1 MTDKYNQCDMENL
14 SLNQKILSV
23 PAGSLIMASDFKKA
37 ASYEAVRQALSR
49 LAKKEKIVPVICGIY
64 LKPRKGEDGSNAQ
77 ANPLELAKKIAK
89 KNSWTIFP
97 AEEMALR
104 AMGLQTSDTTDIKFA
119 SSGPNREYEYAG
131 VKIVFH
137 HRSNRLMDGLS
148 ETSGLLVQAIDAKG
162 KDQMTDEDR
171 EAIRKA
177 LIERKAKAEK
187 ILDETEKTY
196 AWIYEEIRLI
206 LEKGLAL

>member
-1 MTDKYNQCDMENL
+1 
-14 SLNQKILSV
+14 
-23 PAGSLIMASDFKKA
+23 
-37 ASYEAVRQALSR
+37 
-49 LAKKEKIVPVICGIY
+49 
-64 LKPRKGEDGSNAQ
+64 
-77 ANPLELAKKIAK
+77 
-89 KNSWTIFP
+89 
-97 AEEMALR
+97 
-104 AMGLQTSDTTDIKFA
+104 
-119 SSGPNREYEYAG
+119 
-131 VKIVFH
+131 
-137 HRSNRLMDGLS
+137 MDGLS
-148 ETSGLLVQAIDAKG
+148 ETSGLLVQTIDAKG

>member
-1 MTDKYNQCDMENL
+1 
-14 SLNQKILSV
+14 
-23 PAGSLIMASDFKKA
+23 
-37 ASYEAVRQALSR
+37 
-49 LAKKEKIVPVICGIY
+49 
-64 LKPRKGEDGSNAQ
+64 
-77 ANPLELAKKIAK
+77 
-89 KNSWTIFP
+89 
-97 AEEMALR
+97 MALR
-104 AMGLQTSDTTDIKFA
+104 AMGLPTSDTTDIKFA
-119 SSGPNREYEYAG
+119 SSGPNREYDYAG

>member
-1 MTDKYNQCDMENL
+1 MSSTT
-14 SLNQKILSV
+14 V
-23 PAGSLIMASDFKKA
+23 PTA
-37 ASYEAVRQALSR
+37 
-49 LAKKEKIVPVICGIY
+49 C
-64 LKPRKGEDGSNAQ
+64 
-77 ANPLELAKKIAK
+77 
-89 KNSWTIFP
+89 
-97 AEEMALR
+97 
-104 AMGLQTSDTTDIKFA
+104 
-119 SSGPNREYEYAG
+119 
-131 VKIVFH
+131 
-137 HRSNRLMDGLS
+137 
-148 ETSGLLVQAIDAKG
+148 QAIDAKG